1 MARFSSW
8 RRPRLVHQSTEQD
21 GRLGRTLQV
30 TLTDSAVPAQPAGA
44 DIAFGFRNASDVARL
59 TERAIRHR
67 APAPG
72 VRDEE
77 TTKCTYVDFHAPDL
91 PWRYT
96 PRRAEGDTLRPWL
109 ALVVGT
115 PDEVRI
121 SGTTV
126 TLSSSVLADYDL
138 TTSWRWAHVQSPDSE
153 TNDDLGTPAPD
164 RFSRLLSLR
173 RLLPLTTYIAV
184 LVPTFTPRGTPLW
197 AGGVVD
203 NGGRP
208 LPALSWWTFA
218 TGEGGDFETLA
229 AQLRIPPAADL
240 GKASLTYRAA
250 DIPIGPLEVRG
261 ALQSL
266 QAVQPA
272 VDGEADLARDVA
284 NAVLA
289 SAGAP
294 DLLGPPAYG
303 RPWVPSPTT
312 AAGWV
317 EQLRADA
324 RVRIHAGTGQWTG
337 VEAQDELMQAAV
349 AQSGSLA
356 DAAGLIAR
364 TASGLATSGSLWA
377 RSLPSDPVARLQ
389 ILAPMTTR
397 LPTDTGVQTVA
408 DAVSTPERTLD
419 RALLT
424 GAGQR
429 LLTRTS
435 RLDKTP
441 VASATDLLQAAA
453 SGPDSGPDPSAAR
466 LWEALVPDGER
477 LYVELWTALAKLRR
491 AALAGRSRY
500 LHRIGAFI
508 GLEDPR
514 RIDEWQREFIQDEL
528 PRLQDRAA
536 AGLGELTGECG
547 ERVWLWAA
555 EFAGTGTWDD
565 LLARTLTTP
574 HATDLIYGQVQ
585 TAVLCC
591 LLPTCA
597 GEPQVHPESECSRLV
612 ALLRIPAP
620 HDRVPVPL
628 PGLGNA
634 VSRAVD
640 PRSDDPPARRSL
652 DAQLPDSL
660 RGRLAPPRYPLG
672 LDFPTWTLLRRYEP
686 DWLLPGAASVPR
698 HTIIALRTNPVFID
712 AFLVGLNSQFLS
724 EVRWRGLQV
733 DRWGTPLRMFFA
745 PTDERTGV
753 RIPDVAP
760 IEDWPDGSALGTHRT
775 PTGATPGPPER
786 LVLLFTTPLFRRY
799 PRTLVY
805 LQNRLGDDELNDL
818 VLMEPPQL
826 VQPPGTTFEQ
836 WTATRAHIP
845 PVFSGTIGPDQVFFL
860 FDIPPEDLDGYF
872 LVLDEPPSEQ
882 RFRNDLSHAQASAAQ
897 VAEAL
902 LDPHTR
908 VALDGQALEAMGL
921 DPQ

>member
-8 RRPRLVHQSTEQD
+8 RRPRLVHESTEQD

-30 TLTDSAVPAQPAGA
+30 TLTDSAVPAQPASG
-44 DIAFGFRNASDVARL
+44 DIGFVFRAATDVAQL

-77 TTKCTYVDFHAPDL
+77 TTKCTHVDFHAPDL

-115 PDEVRI
+115 PDEVKI

-126 TLSSSVLADYDL
+126 TLSSSMLADYDL

-153 TNDDLGTPAPD
+153 AEADLGRPAPD

-173 RLLPLTTYIAV
+173 PLLPLTTYVAA

-197 AGGVVD
+197 NEGVVD

-208 LPALSWWTFA
+208 LPALSWWTFS

-229 AQLRIPPAADL
+229 AQLRIPPARDLGDL
-240 GKASLTYRAA
+240 GKASLTFRAA
-250 DIPIGPLEVRG
+250 NVPIGPLEVRG

-266 QAVQPA
+266 QAVQHEVP
-272 VDGEADLARDVA
+272 GEADLARDVA

-289 SAGAP
+289 SSGAP

-303 RPWVPSPTT
+303 RPWVPNPTT

-317 EQLRADA
+317 EQLRTDA

-364 TASGLATSGSLWA
+364 TASGLATSGSLWS
-377 RSLPSDPVARLQ
+377 RSLPSDPVARLR

-397 LPTDTGVQTVA
+397 LPADTGAQTVA

-429 LLTRTS
+429 LLTRS
-435 RLDKTP
+435 ARLDKTP
-441 VASATDLLQAAA
+441 VASPTDLLRAAA
-453 SGPDSGPDPSAAR
+453 AGPDSEPDPTAAR
-466 LWEALVPDGER
+466 LWDDLVPDGER
-477 LYVELWTALAKLRR
+477 LYMELWTALAKLRR
-491 AALAGRSRY
+491 AALAGRGRY
-500 LHRIGAFI
+500 LRRI
-508 GLEDPR
+508 GLEDPQ
-514 RIDEWQREFIQDEL
+514 RIEEWEREFVQNEL
-528 PRLQDRAA
+528 PRLRDPAT
-536 AGLGELTGECG
+536 AGLGELTAECG

-555 EFAGTGTWDD
+555 ESAGTGTWDD
-565 LLARTLTTP
+565 LLARTLTTA
-574 HATDLIYGQVQ
+574 HATDLIYGPVQ

-591 LLPTCA
+591 LLPVC
-597 GEPQVHPESECSRLV
+597 GQQRQVHPESECARLV

-628 PGLGNA
+628 PSLGDA
-634 VSRAVD
+634 VAQAVD

-652 DAQLPDSL
+652 DARLPDVL

-760 IEDWPDGSALGTHRT
+760 IENWPDGSMLGTHRT
-775 PTGATPGPPER
+775 PTGAAPGPSEQ
-786 LVLLFTTPLFRRY
+786 LVVLFTTPLFRRY

-805 LQNRLGDDELNDL
+805 LQKRLGDDELNDL
-818 VLMEPPQL
+818 VLTEPPQL
-826 VQPPGTTFEQ
+826 TQPPGTTFEE

-845 PVFSGTIGPDQVFFL
+845 PVFSGTISPDQVFFL
-860 FDIPPEDLDGYF
+860 FDIPPENLDGYF

-882 RFRNDLSHAQASAAQ
+882 RFRNNLPHAQPSAAQ